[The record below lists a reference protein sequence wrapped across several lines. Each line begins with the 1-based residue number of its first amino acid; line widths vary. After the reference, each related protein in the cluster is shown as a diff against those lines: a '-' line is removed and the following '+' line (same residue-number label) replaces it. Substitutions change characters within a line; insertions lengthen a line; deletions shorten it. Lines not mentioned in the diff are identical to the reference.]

1 MKILKYR
8 LNRCLDAEESGI
20 ARAGMTASETF
31 AVLVNATEIAGC
43 FAFLML

>member
-8 LNRCLDAEESGI
+8 LNRCLDTEESGI

-31 AVLVNATEIAGC
+31 AVLVNATEISGC